1 MATVGDILRVK
12 GTEVLSVGPDDTVL
26 EAARRMNEHGTGSVL
41 VLVDGELAGIFTERD
56 VMRRV
61 VAAQRDPATTP
72 VGDVMSRELVTCDPA
87 TDMEACAQT
96 MSAGR
101 IRHLPVLAGAKLAG
115 LVTSGDVLAY
125 QLREHEGT
133 IRQLHGF
140 IYDGR

>member
-1 MATVGDILRVK
+1 
-12 GTEVLSVGPDDTVL
+12 
-26 EAARRMNEHGTGSVL
+26 
-41 VLVDGELAGIFTERD
+41 
-56 VMRRV
+56 
-61 VAAQRDPATTP
+61 
-72 VGDVMSRELVTCDPA
+72 
-87 TDMEACAQT
+87 MEACAQT